1 MQEPLRGWFLLFPLL
16 SVAALSLGA
25 QDAAQIRASMEAS
38 LEKQRSASAQRMP
51 PPLEIQRQ
59 SIRTQAA
66 ALRPDRVA
74 AFRQDKAA
82 AVRPGSAAA
91 FQADNDAALR
101 PDSAAAPPEFF
112 VVPWPLPETEN
123 AEATGAAVA
132 ARFDCQPLPFAE
144 IQPIILASARDTGVR
159 PDLLREVIRQE
170 SNFHPCAV
178 SPAGAQGLMQLM
190 PGTARDLAVRN
201 PFDPRQNVDG
211 GARFL
216 RQLLERYGGDL
227 RLALSA
233 YNAGPATVDKA
244 GGVPPIAE
252 TRNYVLGILAR
263 LAAGLE

>member
-66 ALRPDRVA
+66 ALRADN
-74 AFRQDKAA
+74 AA
-82 AVRPGSAAA
+82 ALWSP
-91 FQADNDAALR
+91 DNT
-101 PDSAAAPPEFF
+101 AAAPPEFF
-112 VVPWPLPETEN
+112 VVPWPLPEAAD
-123 AEATGAAVA
+123 AEATGAPVA

-144 IQPIILASARDTGVR
+144 IQPIILASARDTGIR

-244 GGVPPIAE
+244 GGVPPVAE

>member
-16 SVAALSLGA
+16 SLAALSLGA
-25 QDAAQIRASMEAS
+25 QDPAQIRASMEVS

-66 ALRPDRVA
+66 ALRTD
-74 AFRQDKAA
+74 
-82 AVRPGSAAA
+82 SAAA
-91 FQADNDAALR
+91 LRTENAPPRPDNAAALR
-101 PDSAAAPPEFF
+101 PDTADAPPEFF
-112 VVPWPLPETEN
+112 VVPWPLPDAVD
-123 AEATGAAVA
+123 AEATGAPMT

-263 LAAGLE
+263 LATGLE

>member
-16 SVAALSLGA
+16 SLAA

-38 LEKQRSASAQRMP
+38 LEKQRAASAQRMP
-51 PPLEIQRQ
+51 PPLEVQRQ

-66 ALRPDRVA
+66 GLRPD
-74 AFRQDKAA
+74 
-82 AVRPGSAAA
+82 SAAA
-91 FQADNDAALR
+91 LRRDA
-101 PDSAAAPPEFF
+101 SAAAPPEFF
-112 VVPWPLPETEN
+112 VVPWPLPEAAD
-123 AEATGAAVA
+123 AEATGAPEA

-233 YNAGPATVDKA
+233 YNAGPATVDRA

-263 LAAGLE
+263 LATGLE

>member
-16 SVAALSLGA
+16 PLAALSLAA
-25 QDAAQIRASMEAS
+25 QDAAQIRASMEVS

-66 ALRPDRVA
+66 TL
-74 AFRQDKAA
+74 
-82 AVRPGSAAA
+82 RPGSAAA
-91 FQADNDAALR
+91 FQPDNDAALR
-101 PDSAAAPPEFF
+101 PDTAAAAPPEFF
-112 VVPWPLPETEN
+112 VVPWPLPEAAD
-123 AEATGAAVA
+123 AEAAGAPVA

-159 PDLLREVIRQE
+159 PDVLREVIRQE

-190 PGTARDLAVRN
+190 PATARDLAVRN

-263 LAAGLE
+263 LATGLE

>member
-1 MQEPLRGWFLLFPLL
+1 MHEPLRGWFLLFPLL
-16 SVAALSLGA
+16 SLAALSLEA
-25 QDAAQIRASMEAS
+25 QDPAQIRASMAVS

-51 PPLEIQRQ
+51 PPLEVQRQ

-66 ALRPDRVA
+66 ALRPDN
-74 AFRQDKAA
+74 
-82 AVRPGSAAA
+82 AV
-91 FQADNDAALR
+91 ALR
-101 PDSAAAPPEFF
+101 PDAAAAAPPEFF
-112 VVPWPLPETEN
+112 VVPWPLPDAVD
-123 AEATGAAVA
+123 AEATGAPVA

-190 PGTARDLAVRN
+190 PGTARDLAVRS

-263 LAAGLE
+263 LATGLE